1 MILKATYD
9 IPTRDI
15 KAEDIFRTD
24 QPGVFIEKGLAR
36 RLTRDEIDTILDSY
50 VAEAAKL
57 LYGNS

>member
-1 MILKATYD
+1 MTFLPGTSKRRIFSGRTSRGSSLK
-9 IPTRDI
+9 
-15 KAEDIFRTD
+15 
-24 QPGVFIEKGLAR
+24 KGLAR